1 MENFRR
7 EMACIKHQL
16 EVLEVKNTKAKIKN
30 KIDWLNSR
38 LDMVEKKISKEE
50 DMWIQDIQYE
60 EEMQ

>member
-30 KIDWLNSR
+30 KTDWLNSR

-50 DMWIQDIQYE
+50 DMWI
-60 EEMQ
+60 

>member
-50 DMWIQDIQYE
+50 DMWIQDIQYG